1 MVALMNVVRESDRFI
16 KIAEVLENSE
26 NEYKYYNSS
35 CKVLVVFLLIL
46 AKFPAIFT
54 ETKPHL

>member
-1 MVALMNVVRESDRFI
+1 MNVVRESDRFI

-35 CKVLVVFLLIL
+35 CKVLVAFLLIL